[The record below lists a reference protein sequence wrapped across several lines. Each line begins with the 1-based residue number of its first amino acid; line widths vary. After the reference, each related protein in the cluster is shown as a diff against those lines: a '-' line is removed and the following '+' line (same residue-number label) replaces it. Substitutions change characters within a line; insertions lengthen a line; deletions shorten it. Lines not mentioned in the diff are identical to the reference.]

1 MVAVAG
7 TRDSLERVVGQ
18 RKVCHCSRG
27 CESHYC
33 AARVR
38 DGAPDACHEVP
49 RGMQFVDPKRP
60 KGLHRWLSWLGCC
73 LLASVVNIQPL
84 GSLSQAA
91 RVSEG

>member
-49 RGMQFVDPKRP
+49 RGMQFVDPKRGQ
-60 KGLHRWLSWLGCC
+60 KASTGGYHGLGVATSISGEHTAMGKPQSGRQSK
-73 LLASVVNIQPL
+73 
-84 GSLSQAA
+84 
-91 RVSEG
+91 